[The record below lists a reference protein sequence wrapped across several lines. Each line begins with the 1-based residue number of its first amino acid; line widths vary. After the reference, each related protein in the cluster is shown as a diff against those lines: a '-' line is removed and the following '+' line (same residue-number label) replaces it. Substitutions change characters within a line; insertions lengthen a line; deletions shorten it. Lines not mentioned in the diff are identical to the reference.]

1 MKETKEEIII
11 RAYEEYEKSL
21 LSRSFSKLS
30 DSELSDDLV
39 QTTFL
44 KTWEYL
50 LTHDDICHMRGFL
63 FHILNNLIID
73 EYRRKRSVSLDE
85 LQDGG
90 FEIAFDETDSLLNI
104 ADGKTAMLLIPL
116 LDKKY
121 ETVISLRFEAEKT
134 IAEIAETTKQSK
146 NTVVVQIRRGIDK
159 LAVLFRA
166 DAKPPAT

>member
-1 MKETKEEIII
+1 MEETKEEIII

-30 DSELSDDLV
+30 DSELSSDLV

-50 LTHDDICHMRGFL
+50 LKHDDIRHMRGFL
-63 FHILNNLIID
+63 FHILNNLIVD
-73 EYRRKRSVSLDE
+73 EYRRKKVLSLDE
-85 LQDGG
+85 LQDSG
-90 FEIAFDETDSLLNI
+90 FEIEFDETDILLNI

-116 LDKKY
+116 LDEKY
-121 ETVISLRFEAEKT
+121 EKVISLRFEAEKT
-134 IAEIAETTKQSK
+134 ITEIAEATKQPK

-159 LAVLFRA
+159 LAVLFRV
-166 DAKPPAT
+166 DVKPPTT